1 MDKALF
7 EEYTGLLKKYR
18 RAVHNIE
25 DEDNEM
31 DDATAYGIMDLYA
44 YRFSELCTKMAN
56 VIDDLEDTLETYK
69 AIHIG

>member
-7 EEYTGLLKKYR
+7 EEYTKLLKKYR
-18 RAVHNIE
+18 KALRDIE
-25 DEDNEM
+25 DNKDI